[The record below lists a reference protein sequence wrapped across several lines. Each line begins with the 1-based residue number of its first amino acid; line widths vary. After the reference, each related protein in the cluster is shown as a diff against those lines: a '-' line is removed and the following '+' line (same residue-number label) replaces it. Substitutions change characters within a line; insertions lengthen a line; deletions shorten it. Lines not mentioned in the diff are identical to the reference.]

1 MRSEAHSTQLNTAWS
16 ETRPLDMGH
25 TAQHTGLAGIPPEQ
39 PGSTG
44 QQDEHQQELLA
55 YLGQHVSSIAHELK
69 NPLTI
74 ILLQARLL
82 DRSLGT
88 TPRAIDGLAVIQDQA
103 LRMRRMVNNMLAFAG
118 ARSVQFETTDVNAVL
133 HRTLQ
138 VQEAVYVG
146 KVQVHTNLAA
156 DLPATQAD
164 AEQLQQA
171 FANLISNA
179 CQAITS
185 SPLARGSDGELL
197 GRLEITTRL
206 IPEDQQSGPQIQIR
220 FADNGPGIPP
230 DIMPHI
236 FEPFFTT
243 KRLGQGT
250 GLGLSICDHIV
261 KDHNGRIWAENNH
274 LGGVTLIMELPLVES
289 PCHPLAP
296 ERSGPPHAS
305 EERPRILIVD
315 DEPDVLQT
323 LGYALQQ
330 EGYQVAMA
338 TDGRQAYAMVMQSH
352 FDLIISDLSMSNMSG
367 QELHRLVAESYPELA
382 RRMIFSSGDTSRQRL
397 RSFLRETGTAC
408 ILKPFQTQE
417 LLELIEK
424 MLTI

>member
-1 MRSEAHSTQLNTAWS
+1 M
-16 ETRPLDMGH
+16 D
-25 TAQHTGLAGIPPEQ
+25 HTGQRAGPGEAPPDQ
-39 PGSTG
+39 LSGASL
-44 QQDEHQQELLA
+44 QDRHQQEMLA

-82 DRSLGT
+82 DRTLATAMRT
-88 TPRAIDGLAVIQDQA
+88 TDGLAVIQDQA

-133 HRTLQ
+133 RRTLE
-138 VQEAVYVG
+138 VQEAVYAG
-146 KVQVHTNLAA
+146 KLQVHTDLAV
-156 DLPATQAD
+156 DLPTTQAD

-179 CQAITS
+179 CQAVTS
-185 SPLARGSDGELL
+185 MPQVPDRNGELT
-197 GRLEITTRL
+197 GKLEITTQFIL
-206 IPEDQQSGPQIQIR
+206 DGQQSGPHIQVR

-261 KDHNGRIWAENNH
+261 RDHNGRIWAENNH
-274 LGGVTLIMELPLVES
+274 LGGATLIMELPWVES
-289 PCHPLAP
+289 ASDPPAP
-296 ERSGPPHAS
+296 EGKSLYSAS
-305 EERPRILIVD
+305 EACHRILVVD
-315 DEPDVLQT
+315 DEPEVLQA
-323 LGYALQQ
+323 LGYVLQQ

-338 TDGRQAYAMVMQSH
+338 TDGRQAYAMIMQGH
-352 FDLIISDLSMSNMSG
+352 FDLIISDLSMSGMSG

-382 RRMIFSSGDTSRQRL
+382 KRMIFSSGDTSRRRL

>member
-1 MRSEAHSTQLNTAWS
+1 
-16 ETRPLDMGH
+16 MGH
-25 TAQHTGLAGIPPEQ
+25 GGQL
-39 PGSTG
+39 TG
-44 QQDEHQQELLA
+44 QQKRPPDQSKDVGLQDQHQQELLA

-82 DRSLGT
+82 DRTLAT
-88 TPRAIDGLAVIQDQA
+88 TPRAMDGLAIIQDQA

-118 ARSVQFETTDVNAVL
+118 ARSLQFETTDINAVL
-133 HRTLQ
+133 RRTLQ
-138 VQEAVYVG
+138 VQEAVYAG
-146 KVQVHTNLAA
+146 KLQVHTNLAE

-179 CQAITS
+179 SQAVS
-185 SPLARGSDGELL
+185 SLPLL
-197 GRLEITTRL
+197 GDADDELPGKLEITTQF
-206 IPEDQQSGPQIQIR
+206 IPDGQRSGPQIQIR
-220 FADNGPGIPP
+220 FADNGPGIPS

-243 KRLGQGT
+243 KKLGQGT

-274 LGGVTLIMELPLVES
+274 LGGVTLVMELPWVES
-289 PCHPLAP
+289 QSDQMVPDQDGNLYAR
-296 ERSGPPHAS
+296 EKSR
-305 EERPRILIVD
+305 RILIVD
-315 DEPDVLQT
+315 DEPDVLQA
-323 LGYALQQ
+323 LGYVLQQ
-330 EGYQVAMA
+330 EGYQVALA
-338 TDGRQAYAMVMQSH
+338 TDGRQAYAMIMQGH
-352 FDLIISDLSMSNMSG
+352 FDLIISDLSMSGMSG

-382 RRMIFSSGDTSRQRL
+382 RRMIFSSGDTSRRRL

-417 LLELIEK
+417 LLELVDK